1 MLHLAKAMG
10 HALERPR
17 QLLES
22 GAISFFYRPR
32 VEEQAP
38 HELDDVQRLL
48 LVLQP
53 DDSSVHRVIAIGR
66 KRLPRAQRR
75 ERFWGYVDL
84 VLYDRRD
91 LESALDAQIYG
102 TKTRGLRHLPA
113 AVPAAGGDYSLEWH
127 DDHAH
132 LTYSV
137 SRRTDDDVTR
147 ELELEREASY
157 IVTVMNPDPL
167 AWGLLEPPSLQ
178 QELFDDLET
187 HVSVPAPFPPRMQ
200 KRFGDRRYAQ
210 LDTPEWLDHPG
221 AELVFIATES

>member
-1 MLHLAKAMG
+1 MG
-10 HALERPR
+10 QALERPR

-22 GAISFFYRPR
+22 GTISFLYRPR
-32 VEEQAP
+32 VESQSP
-38 HELDDVQRLL
+38 HEPDEMQRLL

-53 DDSSVHRVIAIGR
+53 DDSPVHRVIAIGR
-66 KRLPRAQRR
+66 KRLPRAQRH

-113 AVPAAGGDYSLEWH
+113 AVPAASGDYSIEWH

-132 LTYSV
+132 LAYTMSQEV
-137 SRRTDDDVTR
+137 ST
-147 ELELEREASY
+147 ELEREANY

-187 HVSVPAPFPPRMQ
+187 HVLVPAPFPPRLQ

>member
-1 MLHLAKAMG
+1 MG

-22 GAISFFYRPR
+22 GTISFLSRP
-32 VEEQAP
+32 QKP
-38 HELDDVQRLL
+38 DDTERLL

-53 DDSSVHRVIAIGR
+53 DDSSVHRVIAIAR
-66 KRLPRAQRR
+66 KRLPRAQKH

-91 LESALDAQIYG
+91 LDAALGAKIYG
-102 TKTRGLRHLPA
+102 ARALPA
-113 AVPAAGGDYSLEWH
+113 AVPVASGDYSLEWH

-132 LTYSV
+132 L
-137 SRRTDDDVTR
+137 VT
-147 ELELEREASY
+147 LDLEREANY

-178 QELFDDLET
+178 QELFDELET
-187 HVSVPAPFPPRMQ
+187 HVSVPAPFPPRLQ
-200 KRFGDRRYAQ
+200 ERFGNRRYAQ

>member
-1 MLHLAKAMG
+1 MG

-17 QLLES
+17 QLLET
-22 GAISFFYRPR
+22 GTVSFLYRPR
-32 VEEQAP
+32 VEEVAAE
-38 HELDDVQRLL
+38 ELSDVQRLL
-48 LVLQP
+48 VVLEP
-53 DDSSVHRVIAIGR
+53 EDDSVHRVIAIGR

-91 LESALDAQIYG
+91 LDAALASYVYG

-113 AVPAAGGDYSLEWH
+113 AVPAASGSYAIEWH

-132 LTYSV
+132 FVYDI
-137 SRRTDDDVTR
+137 RERHDDDVAR
-147 ELELEREASY
+147 ELDLERNANY

-167 AWGLLEPPSLQ
+167 AWGLIEPPSLQ
-178 QELFDDLET
+178 QQLFDDLET
-187 HVSVPAPFPPRMQ
+187 HVTVPAPFPQRLQ
-200 KRFGDRRYAQ
+200 QRFGDRKYAQ

>member
-1 MLHLAKAMG
+1 MG
-10 HALERPR
+10 RALENPR
-17 QLLES
+17 QLLET
-22 GAISFFYRPR
+22 GAISFLHRPR
-32 VEEQAP
+32 VEELVAD
-38 HELDDVQRLL
+38 ELDDVQRLL
-48 LVLQP
+48 IVLEP
-53 DDSSVHRVIAIGR
+53 DDAHVHRVIAIGR

-91 LESALDAQIYG
+91 LAAALGAQTYG

-113 AVPAAGGDYSLEWH
+113 ARPAGDGEYSLEWH

-132 LTYSV
+132 LIYSL
-137 SRRTDDDVTR
+137 THACDDDV
-147 ELELEREASY
+147 EREASY
-157 IVTVMNPDPL
+157 IVTVMNPDPR
-167 AWGLLEPPSLQ
+167 AWGLVEPPSLQ

-187 HVSVPAPFPPRMQ
+187 HVTVPAPFPPRLQ
-200 KRFGDRRYAQ
+200 ERFGDRRYAQ

>member
-1 MLHLAKAMG
+1 MG
-10 HALERPR
+10 QALERPR

-22 GAISFFYRPR
+22 GTISFLYRPR
-32 VEEQAP
+32 VEAQAP
-38 HELDDVQRLL
+38 HEPDDMQRLL

-53 DDSSVHRVIAIGR
+53 DDSPVHRVIAIGR
-66 KRLPRAQRR
+66 KRLPRAQRH

-113 AVPAAGGDYSLEWH
+113 AVPAASGDYSIEWH

-132 LTYSV
+132 LAYSV
-137 SRRTDDDVTR
+137 SHDATH
-147 ELELEREASY
+147 ELDLEREANY

-178 QELFDDLET
+178 QELFDELET
-187 HVSVPAPFPPRMQ
+187 HVLVPAPFPPRLQ
-200 KRFGDRRYAQ
+200 ERFGDRRYTQ

>member
-1 MLHLAKAMG
+1 MG

-22 GAISFFYRPR
+22 GAISFLYRPR
-32 VEEQAP
+32 VDETSPAEP
-38 HELDDVQRLL
+38 DEVQRLL

-53 DDSSVHRVIAIGR
+53 DHESLHRVIAVGR
-66 KRLPRAQRR
+66 NRSARH

-91 LESALDAQIYG
+91 LDAALDTQIYG
-102 TKTRGLRHLPA
+102 TKTARLRHLPA
-113 AVPAAGGDYSLEWH
+113 AVPAADGDYSIEWH

-132 LTYSV
+132 LTWSI
-137 SRRTDDDVTR
+137 SNRADDGVTR
-147 ELELEREASY
+147 ELGLEREANY
-157 IVTVMNPDPL
+157 IITVMNPDPI

-187 HVSVPAPFPPRMQ
+187 HVVVPVPFPPRLQ
-200 KRFGDRRYAQ
+200 QRFGDRRFMQ